1 MSSLA
6 KLKHLQ
12 SNQGVGLTLKLTVEL
27 QSVLTRQLLTSNCL
41 YLKSSGDRSSAF
53 RDQTSANSSTLFAL
67 S

>member
-27 QSVLTRQLLTSNCL
+27 QSVLT
-41 YLKSSGDRSSAF
+41 
-53 RDQTSANSSTLFAL
+53 
-67 S
+67 